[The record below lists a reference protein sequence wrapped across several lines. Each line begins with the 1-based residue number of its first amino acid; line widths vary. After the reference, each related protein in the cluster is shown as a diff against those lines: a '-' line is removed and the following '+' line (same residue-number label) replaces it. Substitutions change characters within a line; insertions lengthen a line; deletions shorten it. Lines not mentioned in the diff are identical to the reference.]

1 MDTSTYK
8 SRVVLTQSY
17 KINNFVENI
26 CQEHNISNYYGAISV
41 SIERIIELINS
52 FYGKD
57 YANKYITFCF
67 EQCVGGVSFSIESI
81 DDIFSNIIFD
91 KSKELESESDINVF
105 LISKLS
111 DKIIVSENGK
121 KIELLFFVNG
131 IEPELLL
138 QRQEKIKEFNSNRM
152 HQNIK

>member
-1 MDTSTYK
+1 MNTSTYK
-8 SRVVLTQSY
+8 SRVALTQSY

-52 FYGKD
+52 FYVNE
-57 YANKYITFCF
+57 YENKCITFCF
-67 EQCVGGVSFSIESI
+67 KQCVGGVSFSIYSI
-81 DDIFSNIIFD
+81 DEIFSNIIFD

-131 IEPELLL
+131 VEPELLL

-152 HQNIK
+152 QQNIK

>member
-1 MDTSTYK
+1 M
-8 SRVVLTQSY
+8 
-17 KINNFVENI
+17 
-26 CQEHNISNYYGAISV
+26 
-41 SIERIIELINS
+41 
-52 FYGKD
+52 
-57 YANKYITFCF
+57 
-67 EQCVGGVSFSIESI
+67 SFSIESI

>member
-8 SRVVLTQSY
+8 SRVALTQSY
-17 KINNFVENI
+17 KINNFVESI
-26 CQEHNISNYYGAISV
+26 CQEHNISNYCGAISV
-41 SIERIIELINS
+41 SIERIIDLIIS
-52 FYGKD
+52 FYGSEHE
-57 YANKYITFCF
+57 NKYVTFYF

-81 DDIFSNIIFD
+81 DEIFSNIVFD
-91 KSKELESESDINVF
+91 KNKELELDSDINVF

-111 DKIIVSENGK
+111 DKIIVSESGK

-138 QRQEKIKEFNSNRM
+138 QRQEKIKEFNSSRI

>member
-1 MDTSTYK
+1 M
-8 SRVVLTQSY
+8 
-17 KINNFVENI
+17 KIEFKVT
-26 CQEHNISNYYGAISV
+26 
-41 SIERIIELINS
+41 L
-52 FYGKD
+52 
-57 YANKYITFCF
+57 
-67 EQCVGGVSFSIESI
+67 
-81 DDIFSNIIFD
+81 D